1 MEEPN
6 PQPPGPA
13 EETNN
18 KPPGLTTLTGRFLRT
33 GLGALRNRG
42 ELLAIEWQEEKA
54 RMTELLVWTVGLV
67 FLGVMTVGLLT
78 LTIILLFPAQL
89 RIYAAAG
96 FTLLYLGAAV
106 AVWFNVKSLLKREPF
121 ADSLEQAR
129 KDAEWLESLK

>member
-1 MEEPN
+1 MEETN
-6 PQPPGPA
+6 PQAPEPA
-13 EETNN
+13 AETNN
-18 KPPGLTTLTGRFLRT
+18 KPPGIRTLTGRLLRT

-42 ELLAIEWQEEKA
+42 ELLAVEWQEEKA

-78 LTIILLFPAQL
+78 LTIILLFPAPF

-96 FTLLYLGAAV
+96 FTLLYLGACV
-106 AVWFNVKSLLKREPF
+106 GVWFNVKSLLKREPF

-129 KDAEWLESLK
+129 KDAEWFESLR